1 MKLKELI
8 DKCGLERVT
17 KFFDS
22 DREISGCYAS
32 DLLSDV
38 MANAKKDNLWIT
50 LQVHINIT
58 AVAVL
63 KELTAII
70 VVMDRLLDEDTIK
83 KAEEEKITILRT
95 KLSTYSISGLIHD
108 CGIE

>member
-1 MKLKELI
+1 MKLKELA

-17 KFFDS
+17 KHFDG
-22 DREISGCYAS
+22 DRIVSGCYAS

-38 MANAKKDNLWIT
+38 MANAKKDNIWIT
-50 LQVHINIT
+50 LQIHVNIT

-70 VVMDRLLDEDTIK
+70 IVMDRLLDEDTIK

-95 KLSTYSISGLIHD
+95 SLSTYRISGLIHD

>member
-1 MKLKELI
+1 MQLKEI
-8 DKCGLERVT
+8 VEKCGLERVT
-17 KFFDS
+17 KHFDGE
-22 DREISGCYAS
+22 RNVSGCYAS

-38 MANAKKDNLWIT
+38 IANAVKDNIWIT
-50 LQVHINIT
+50 LQIHVNIA

-63 KELTAII
+63 KELAAII
-70 VVMDRLLDEDTIK
+70 IVMDRLLDEDTIK

-95 KLSTYSISGLIHD
+95 NLSTYRISGLIHD